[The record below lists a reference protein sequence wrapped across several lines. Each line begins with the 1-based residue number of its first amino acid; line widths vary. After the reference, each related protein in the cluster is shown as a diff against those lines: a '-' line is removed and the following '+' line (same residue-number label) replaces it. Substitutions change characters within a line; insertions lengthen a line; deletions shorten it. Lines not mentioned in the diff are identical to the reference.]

1 MSIGMAQLID
11 VCGFVMGQSPP
22 SSTYNTSGDGL
33 PFFQG
38 KTDFGEMYPSS
49 RVYCNSPVR
58 VAEIGDVLISVRAPV
73 GPTNVV
79 RNRCCIGRGL
89 AALRA
94 GGGLDMKYLLY
105 FLRHHEPR
113 LAQLGQG
120 STFEAINRDDL
131 EEIQIP
137 LPSLPEQHRIAAQLE
152 AADRLRRTRRYTLEL
167 SDSFLP
173 ATFRLL
179 FGDPVQNPKGWPV
192 VTVDEA
198 GVVQLGRQRAPKY
211 QTGKYRK
218 PYIRVANVYE
228 NEIDLSDLLS
238 MDFGPSDYPAYK
250 LEYGD
255 ILLNEGQST
264 ELVGRPAMWRCEIPD
279 CCFQNT
285 LVRFQADRKICDPS
299 YALWL
304 FLRYLKAGEFA
315 KISSKTSSVAHLG
328 AQRFAEMKFPLP
340 PLAQQQHFATL
351 VTQHERLRATQ
362 RESLRQAD
370 HLFQTLLHRAFSA

>member
-1 MSIGMAQLID
+1 MSTL
-11 VCGFVMGQSPP
+11 SL
-22 SSTYNTSGDGL
+22 GDIC
-33 PFFQG
+33 
-38 KTDFGEMYPSS
+38 DFAYG
-49 RVYCNSPVR
+49 N
-58 VAEIGDVLISVRAPV
+58 
-73 GPTNVV
+73 
-79 RNRCCIGRGL
+79 
-89 AALRA
+89 
-94 GGGLDMKYLLY
+94 
-105 FLRHHEPR
+105 
-113 LAQLGQG
+113 
-120 STFEAINRDDL
+120 
-131 EEIQIP
+131 
-137 LPSLPEQHRIAAQLE
+137 SLPEERRSGGNVPVYGSNGVVGWHGSAVTSGPTIVIGRKGSIGEIRWSDQPCFPIDTTYYVEATKLPCELRWLYYALLQLDLTRFNKSAAVPGLNREDAYEKRIVFPPLPEQRRIAAQLE

-173 ATFRLL
+173 ATFRQL
-179 FGDPVQNPKGWPV
+179 FGDPVKNPKGWPV
-192 VTVDEA
+192 VTVEEA

-211 QTGKYRK
+211 KTGKYRK

-228 NEIDLSDLLS
+228 NEIDLSDLLH

-285 LVRFQADRKICDPS
+285 LVRFQANRKICDPS

-304 FLRYLKAGEFA
+304 FIRYLKAGEFA
-315 KISSKTSSVAHLG
+315 KVSSKTSSVAHLG

-340 PLAQQQHFATL
+340 PLANQQHFATL

-362 RESLRQAD
+362 RESLRQAE
-370 HLFQTLLHRAFSA
+370 HLFQALLHRAFASA